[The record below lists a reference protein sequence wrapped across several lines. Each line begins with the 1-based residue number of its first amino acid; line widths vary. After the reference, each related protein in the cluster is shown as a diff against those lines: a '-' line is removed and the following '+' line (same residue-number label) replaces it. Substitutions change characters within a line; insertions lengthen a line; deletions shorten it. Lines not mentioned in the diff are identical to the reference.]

1 MAKKLCILKSFKLTE
16 SCLYSMIHIYAHISI
31 TYDKIH
37 LTLPQMSE
45 LPQQMSIY
53 TDHFYLPDI
62 QRGISVLQ
70 IGAMTVRMSYHVACH
85 PCQQ

>member
-1 MAKKLCILKSFKLTE
+1 MFVQYA
-16 SCLYSMIHIYAHISI
+16 IYMYISI
-31 TYDKIH
+31 IYDKIH

-45 LPQQMSIY
+45 LPQQISIY

-62 QRGISVLQ
+62 QRGIIVLQ
-70 IGAMTVRMSYHVACH
+70 IGAMTVRMCCYHVACH